1 MATLEIQAPAP
12 QEAPDYIRAGCK
24 PTSWSPTVYNFYGD
38 ADAIVGKLDGAGI
51 ELDERRVYALLLQGE
66 SDAEVRFF
74 ERVDRDNWAV
84 LSWRGGALEHVF
96 GRLDEVIRRNR
107 GVHCVG
113 EQVKDL
119 LTSELK
125 LEPEGMVN
133 APSSA
138 QAAFG
143 DTIRSHGDE
152 FMRATTA
159 LLC

>member
-1 MATLEIQAPAP
+1 MATLEIQAPAS
-12 QEAPDYIRAGCK
+12 QEAVDYIRQGCK

-84 LSWRGGALEHVF
+84 LSWRGSDLGRVF
-96 GRLDEVIRRNR
+96 GRLDEVIRKNR
-107 GVHCVG
+107 GIHCVG
-113 EQVKDL
+113 EQVKAL
-119 LTSELK
+119 LTTELA
-125 LEPEGMVN
+125 LEPEGMVT
-133 APSSA
+133 APGSA
-138 QAAFG
+138 EAAFG
-143 DTIRSHGDE
+143 DTVRSHGGD